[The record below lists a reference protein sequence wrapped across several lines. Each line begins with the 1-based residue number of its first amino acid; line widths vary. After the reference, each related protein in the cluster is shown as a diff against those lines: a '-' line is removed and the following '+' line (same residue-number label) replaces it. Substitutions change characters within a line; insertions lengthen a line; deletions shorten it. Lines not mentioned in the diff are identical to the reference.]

1 MNAPPHSALGV
12 QGVVGGTPATPS
24 ASGGSAVKQPTCPHC
39 GSGSIE
45 TDAARGDAVC
55 TDCGAVLETSLIVS
69 DIQFEENAHGGSNA
83 IGQFVSADQKG
94 GGGLGLSALGGR
106 GHISGVGRE
115 SREITLR
122 NARNKIRALGQQ
134 LALRQDRIE
143 MAFNF
148 FRMALSRN
156 LTRGRKS
163 THVIAACVYITCR
176 TEGTSHMLIDFSD
189 ILQIDV
195 YELGRTYLKLSQEL
209 CINIP
214 AMDPCLYVM
223 RFAHKLEFGDKTH
236 EVSMTALRLV
246 SRMKK
251 DWIHFGRRPS
261 GLCGAALLIAAR
273 LHTYNR
279 TVGDVIKVVKVH
291 ESTLRKRLNEFGETP
306 ASQLTLDEF
315 MNIDLDAMTEEQDP
329 PSYKAARKRDRERL
343 QQLEAEDGDLDEQ
356 ITELERIIERELAE
370 KRARLGGPYARLAR
384 ATSPTPSNQSDTLD
398 DEERDAEQ
406 FITEQTLG
414 SISEIV
420 NPEASSDSALMPP
433 PPGSYGKCRPIESP
447 GLGLKDTI
455 QEYLM
460 PSPSSSTHSSYSS
473 MNSAKKE
480 EALHGEAD
488 VEEELDLDGIDE
500 DEIDSYIMSEHEI
513 KFKTEMW
520 LKVNAEYLKEKAE
533 KEERERKEEE
543 EALKEGREIKKK
555 KKTPK
560 KPKVNMGGNQTAL
573 EAIEK
578 IVQEKKISTKINYE
592 VLRSLNMSY
601 TPMKPGG
608 DGEADDEEDATESAH
623 PSTPTSSSLKTT
635 PKSASDQHPNTKSR
649 DSNSLFGQS
658 PITTPAAISQ
668 VLYSSGA
675 DEPPKSSGS
684 ASRKRNADDSKS
696 SLSRTKSSKKLKPEK
711 SKALEPEP
719 IVETGPV
726 EPVPLPEDEEEEFH
740 EEEEEEEDLEP
751 EDQILSAAELLSKHR
766 GDDGQPDEYYGEEED
781 YY

>member
-1 MNAPPHSALGV
+1 MTARAGSSSAVGVNGPSPAAAATSAPSSS
-12 QGVVGGTPATPS
+12 ATP
-24 ASGGSAVKQPTCPHC
+24 AVKQQTCPHC
-39 GSGSIE
+39 GSASIE

-94 GGGLGLSALGGR
+94 GGGLGLSSLGGR

-273 LHTYNR
+273 LHAYNR

-384 ATSPTPSNQSDTLD
+384 ASSPTPSNQSDNLD
-398 DEERDAEQ
+398 EEERDAEQ
-406 FITEQTLG
+406 FIAEQTLG

-420 NPEASSDSALMPP
+420 NPSASSSDSVLMPP
-433 PPGSYGKCRPIESP
+433 PLGSYGKCRPIESP

-455 QEYLM
+455 QEYIT
-460 PSPSSSTHSSYSS
+460 PSTSTSNHSVSL
-473 MNSAKKE
+473 NSAKKE
-480 EALHGEAD
+480 EAVNGEAE

-543 EALKEGREIKKK
+543 EAIKEGREIKKK
-555 KKTPK
+555 KKTHK

-592 VLRSLNMSY
+592 VLRSLNMTY
-601 TPMKPGG
+601 TPMKVGTREEP
-608 DGEADDEEDATESAH
+608 EEDKELETVEL
-623 PSTPTSSSLKTT
+623 PSSLETNKSH
-635 PKSASDQHPNTKSR
+635 PKHQ
-649 DSNSLFGQS
+649 DSPGSLFGQS
-658 PITTPAAISQ
+658 PIDTPAAISQ

-675 DEPPKSSGS
+675 EKPAAKSSK
-684 ASRKRNADDSKS
+684 AESRKRNADESKPA
-696 SLSRTKSSKKLKPEK
+696 LSPSRSAKK
-711 SKALEPEP
+711 SKPKPNKVIRQPEP

-726 EPVPLPEDEEEEFH
+726 ERAPLLPEEEEEEEFH
-740 EEEEEEEDLEP
+740 EEEDELEP

-766 GDDGQPDEYYGEEED
+766 GDDGQPDEYYGEEEED